1 MYDGDGSQ
9 SELLQA
15 IEAGRKHKIAAEVM
29 SEFLDTRREGIVR
42 DFETGRI
49 APENAAEA
57 IAELR
62 VMKEFRRLADNMI
75 QLGELA
81 EERMNENGG

>member
-1 MYDGDGSQ
+1 MYGGDESQ

-29 SEFLDTRREGIVR
+29 SEFLDTRREEILR

-49 APENAAEA
+49 SPENATEA

-62 VMKEFRRLADNMI
+62 VMKEFRRLTDNMI